1 MSPEQTSPGGGLKKV
16 QKDILPSIV
25 VFLVALPLC
34 MGIAI
39 ASGVPV
45 AAGLVTGIVGGLVVG
60 LIAGSPLQVSGPA
73 AGLTVIV
80 YDLVQKHGLES
91 LGMVVLMAG
100 IIQFVAGIFK
110 LGQWFRAV
118 SPSVIKGMLAG
129 IGILIF
135 ASQFHVMV
143 DDDPKG
149 SGIQNLV
156 TIPEAIEKGL
166 PWPKF
171 GTREE
176 REERTA
182 KLRQFGTL
190 HTRQV
195 EIREEV
201 GEVVPELAEG
211 DLTEAEKDRLA
222 ALAER
227 QEEVNAKLKELVG
240 QLDTGAATKNPGSAD
255 RLDER
260 TEEALAATSAALA
273 DLESLDASE
282 VRQSQAR
289 ADEAIFNI
297 EKGLKNHGL
306 AAKIGLLT
314 IVIIVLWQ
322 VATPKSWR
330 VIPAPLVAIIIAT
343 EVAAIFVLPVLYV
356 EVPERLM
363 DDLHVLNFKVLLE
376 GDWAAL
382 LQGAI
387 VIAIV
392 ASAETLLCTTA
403 TDQMHQGK
411 RANYNRELAAQGVG
425 NTVCGFLGALPM
437 TGVIVRS
444 SANVQAG
451 AKTRWSAVMHGIWL
465 LVFVVLLTALIRMI
479 PVSALAAMLVYTGYK
494 LVDIKSI
501 KRLAEYGKGE
511 VLIYFVTVTMIVATD
526 LLTGVLTGFI
536 LAAVK
541 LLFTVSRLSVDI
553 EENGDEQDIGVHLHG
568 TATFLQLPILAEKLE
583 NVPRRKRVFIG
594 EENLLFIDHACIE
607 LITAWSKQ
615 YQSSGG
621 EVVVD
626 LDRLHAK
633 YRQPVTVSN
642 GNGNENDG
650 PQTQPE
656 ESPES
661 VQAS

>member
-1 MSPEQTSPGGGLKKV
+1 MSSEQTPPRGRLKEV
-16 QKDILPSIV
+16 RKDILPSIV

-45 AAGLVTGIVGGLVVG
+45 AAGLVTGIVGGIVVG
-60 LIAGSPLQVSGPA
+60 LLAGAPLQVSGPA

-91 LGMVVLMAG
+91 LGIVVLMAG
-100 IIQFVAGIFK
+100 VIQFVAGIFK

-129 IGILIF
+129 IGVLIF

-149 SGIQNLV
+149 SGIQNLI
-156 TIPEAIEKGL
+156 TIPQAIEKGL

-176 REERTA
+176 RKERTA

-201 GEVVPELAEG
+201 GEVVPELAKGE
-211 DLTEAEKDRLA
+211 LTEAEKDRLA
-222 ALAER
+222 ALADR
-227 QEEVNAKLKELVG
+227 QEEVNAKLEELVG
-240 QLDTGAATKNPGSAD
+240 QLDTEAAMKNQGSSN

-260 TEEALAATSAALA
+260 VEEALAATSAALA
-273 DLESLDASE
+273 DLEAANASE
-282 VRQSQAR
+282 VRESQAR

-297 EKGLKNHGL
+297 EKSLKNHGM
-306 AAKIGLLT
+306 AAKVGLLT
-314 IVIIVLWQ
+314 ILIIVLWQ

-330 VIPAPLVAIIIAT
+330 VIPAPLVAIVIAT
-343 EVAAIFVLPVLYV
+343 VATGVFVLPVLYV

-363 DDLHVLNFKVLLE
+363 DDLHVLNLKVLME
-376 GDWAAL
+376 GDWAGL

-387 VIAIV
+387 VIAVV

-411 RANYNRELAAQGVG
+411 RASYNRELTAQGVG

-444 SANVQAG
+444 SANVQSG

-501 KRLAEYGKGE
+501 KTLAEYGKGE
-511 VLIYFVTVTMIVATD
+511 VLIYFVTVGTIVATD
-526 LLTGVLTGFI
+526 LLTGVLTGFV

-553 EENGDEQDIGVHLHG
+553 EENGDEQDIVIHLHG

-583 NVPRRKRVFIG
+583 NVPRRKRVLIG

-607 LITAWSKQ
+607 LLTAWAKQ

-633 YRQPVTVSN
+633 YRQPVTAN
-642 GNGNENDG
+642 NANNDG
-650 PQTQPE
+650 STQPAD
-656 ESPES
+656 SPES